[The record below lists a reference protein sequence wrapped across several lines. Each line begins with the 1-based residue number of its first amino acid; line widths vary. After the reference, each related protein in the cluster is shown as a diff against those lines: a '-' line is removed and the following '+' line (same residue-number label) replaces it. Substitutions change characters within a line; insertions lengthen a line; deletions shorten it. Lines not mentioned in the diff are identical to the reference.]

1 MSSDFSPEDAA
12 RIVRYRRVVNLS
24 HPVHPGMTGWPGD
37 PPVVF
42 EDAATLDREGY
53 SLRRFSLGEHTG
65 THLNAPA
72 SFHDG
77 GATIDAYPAESL
89 ARPAVVID
97 ARTQAAGNAD
107 YLLTVADIQ
116 AWENRHG
123 PVPPGSLALLNTG
136 WDKRWES
143 AEDYLGMADDGAM
156 RFPGFGLES
165 AAFLLERRGVA
176 GIGIDTAGV
185 DGGQDTTFAVN
196 SLALSQPRVVLE
208 NLANLRQLP
217 AVGSFLVIGVLQLR
231 GGGGSPASVLAF
243 VL

>member
-1 MSSDFSPEDAA
+1 MSLESLSEDTA
-12 RIVRYRRVVNLS
+12 RLIRYRRVVNLG
-24 HPVHPGMTGWPGD
+24 HTIHPGMTGWPGD

-53 SLRRFSLGEHTG
+53 SLRRISLGEHTG

-72 SFHDG
+72 SFHPG

-89 ARPAVVID
+89 VRPAVVID
-97 ARTQAAGNAD
+97 ARTQAAGDAD
-107 YLLTVADIQ
+107 YLLTVDDLH

-123 PVPPGSLALLNTG
+123 AIPPGSLALLNTG
-136 WDKRWES
+136 WGQRWES
-143 AEDYLGMADDGAM
+143 GNDYLGIAADGAM

-165 AAFLLERRGVA
+165 AAFLLEQRGVA

-196 SLALSQPRVVLE
+196 SLVLSEPRIVLE
-208 NLANLRQLP
+208 NLTNLDLLP
-217 AVGSFLVIGVLQLR
+217 AVGSFLVIGALQLR
-231 GGGGSPASVLAF
+231 DGGGSPASVLAF
-243 VL
+243 VP